1 MHFSDMPT
9 PSPVFDAL
17 IIGGGPAGCTAALWL
32 HELGL
37 SPCLIEAR
45 TALGG
50 ANADN
55 PFATPWVPFLPKA
68 ATGQDLARLI
78 DAHMR
83 PLPLAQRLGSRV
95 ESLSRTAHGF
105 AAALSN
111 GEILHGRC
119 AVLACG
125 TAPFPGPFT
134 PSPACLI
141 GPGERIKSA
150 VFTGQRVAVLGGG
163 DNAFENA
170 LWIAEQGAA
179 KVRLFTR
186 RIRARRQFQQ
196 LIPDGMLWHGDY
208 QADQAALTVNGEAFD
223 RFVVLYGF
231 APVLPVLDDLD
242 PERCDERGF
251 LSVDGRCETSIPRL
265 FAIGEINARQ
275 HPCNLTAMADGVV
288 AAKAI
293 QRLLEA

>member
-1 MHFSDMPT
+1 MNA
-9 PSPVFDAL
+9 PSPLYDAL

-37 SPCLIEAR
+37 HPCLIDAR
-45 TALGG
+45 NTLGG
-50 ANADN
+50 ANNDN
-55 PFATPWVPFLPKA
+55 PFPTPWVPFMPRDA
-68 ATGQDLARLI
+68 SGADLARLV
-78 DAHMR
+78 DTHMR
-83 PLPLAQRLGSRV
+83 PLPLTKFMGACVAR
-95 ESLSRTAHGF
+95 LSRSEQGF
-105 AAALSN
+105 AAHLQS
-111 GEILHGRC
+111 GEVISARF

-125 TAPFPGPFT
+125 TAPFAGPFA
-134 PSPACLI
+134 PSQHCLI
-141 GPGERIKSA
+141 GPGARIRNA
-150 VFTGQRVAVLGGG
+150 DFAGQRIAVLGGG

-196 LIPDGMLWHGDY
+196 MIPDGMLWHGDY
-208 QADQAALTVNGEAFD
+208 QADQEALTVNGELFD

-231 APVLPVLDDLD
+231 APLLPRLDGLA
-242 PERCDERGF
+242 PEHCDERGF
-251 LSVDGRCETSIPRL
+251 LRVDGFCETSEPGL
-265 FAIGEINARQ
+265 YAIGEINARQ

-293 QRLLEA
+293 QAKIER